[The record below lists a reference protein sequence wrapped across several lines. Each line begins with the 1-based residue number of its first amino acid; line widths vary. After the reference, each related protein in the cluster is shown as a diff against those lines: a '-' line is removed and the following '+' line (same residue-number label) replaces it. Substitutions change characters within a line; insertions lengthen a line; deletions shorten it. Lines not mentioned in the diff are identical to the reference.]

1 MSRSLGNVIAD
12 SLELGLGYG
21 ERLLAGVPADRFGRL
36 ANTGRSPIQS
46 NHPAFIY
53 GHLSLYGPAI
63 VTHLGGDC
71 ASQGTL
77 DRFESVFSK
86 DATCQD
92 DPDGKIYPEM
102 GEVTTFFFDG
112 YRTAAEMLR
121 AADDQV
127 LQQPNL
133 TGGRMTEL
141 FPTVGSMLAFYAGG
155 HLMMHLGQM
164 SAWRRMAGLG
174 PA

>member
-21 ERLLAGVPADRFGRL
+21 ERLLVGVTADKFGRL
-36 ANTGRSPIQS
+36 ANTGRSAIQS

-53 GHLSLYGPAI
+53 GHLSLYGRQI
-63 VTHLGGDC
+63 ITDLGADV
-71 ASQGTL
+71 SNLPTP
-77 DRFESVFSK
+77 DSFDSVFSK
-86 DATCQD
+86 DATCRD
-92 DPDGKIYPEM
+92 DPDGRIYPAKD
-102 GEVTTFFFDG
+102 EVTKFFFDT
-112 YRTAAEMLR
+112 YRTATEKLR

-133 TGGRMTEL
+133 SGGRMTQL

-164 SAWRRMAGLG
+164 SAWRRMMGLG
-174 PA
+174 SA

>member
-21 ERLLAGVPADRFGRL
+21 ERLLGGVAADKFARL
-36 ANTGRSPIQS
+36 ASTGRSPIRS
-46 NHPAFIY
+46 NHAAFIY
-53 GHLSLYGPAI
+53 GHLSLYAPQIIKHSGAEVAELRAP
-63 VTHLGGDC
+63 
-71 ASQGTL
+71 SS
-77 DRFESVFSK
+77 FEPVFSK

-92 DPDGKIYPEM
+92 DPDAKIYPAQD
-102 GEVTTFFFDG
+102 EVTKFFFDG
-112 YRTAAEMLR
+112 YRAAAESLR

-127 LQQPNL
+127 LQQPNPSE
-133 TGGRMTEL
+133 GRMSEM
-141 FPTVGSMLAFYAGG
+141 FPTIGSVLTFYAGG

-164 SAWRRMAGLG
+164 SAWRRMMGLG

>member
-1 MSRSLGNVIAD
+1 VSRSLGNVIAD
-12 SLELGLGYG
+12 SLELGLGYS
-21 ERLLAGVPADRFGRL
+21 ERLLTGVAADKFGRL

-46 NHPAFIY
+46 NHAAFIY
-53 GHLSLYGPAI
+53 GHLSLYGTQI
-63 VTHLGGDC
+63 ITHLGADD
-71 ASQGTL
+71 L
-77 DRFESVFSK
+77 DLQTPARFESVFSRA
-86 DATCQD
+86 ATCQD
-92 DPDGKIYPEM
+92 DPDGNIYPSKD
-102 GEVTTFFFDG
+102 EVAEFFYDG
-112 YRTAAEMLR
+112 YRAATVALR

-127 LQQPNL
+127 LQQPNP

-164 SAWRRMAGLG
+164 SAWRRMMGMG